1 MTGEKYDMQRSR
13 LRDNRGFTLIEIMVV
28 VVILGILAAI
38 VVPRLLS
45 RPDEA
50 KVTKAKVDMKSIEEA
65 LGLFKLDNGFYP
77 DTDQGLKALVNK
89 PTTGRIPAKYS
100 VDGYLKKTP
109 VDPWGSNYI
118 YLSPGLHDHNFDLI
132 SYGADGEPGEAQDRD
147 GRERSPAL
155 RPHPPARHGEFC
167 R

>member
-1 MTGEKYDMQRSR
+1 MQTKRI
-13 LRDNRGFTLIEIMVV
+13 RDNRGFTLIEIMVV

-77 DTDQGLKALVNK
+77 DTDQGLKALVDK

-109 VDPWGSNYI
+109 VDPWGSDYI

-132 SYGADGEPGEAQDRD
+132 SYGADGEPG
-147 GRERSPAL
+147 
-155 RPHPPARHGEFC
+155 GEGFDADINSWELD
-167 R
+167 

>member
-50 KVTKAKVDMKSIEEA
+50 KVTKAKVDMKSIEES

-77 DTDQGLKALVNK
+77 DTDQGLKALVDK

-109 VDPWGSNYI
+109 VDPWGSDYI

-132 SYGADGEPGEAQDRD
+132 SYGADGEPG
-147 GRERSPAL
+147 
-155 RPHPPARHGEFC
+155 GEGFDADINSWELD
-167 R
+167 

>member
-1 MTGEKYDMQRSR
+1 MQTSR

-50 KVTKAKVDMKSIEEA
+50 KVTKAKVDMKSIEES

-77 DTDQGLKALVNK
+77 GTDQGLKALVEK
-89 PTTGRIPAKYS
+89 PTAGRIPAKYS

-109 VDPWGSNYI
+109 VDPWGSDYI

-132 SYGADGEPGEAQDRD
+132 SYGADGEPG
-147 GRERSPAL
+147 
-155 RPHPPARHGEFC
+155 GEGFDADINSWELD
-167 R
+167 